1 MIQYCAAAQQS
12 EAKAMAA
19 LSTGTGENSRRVW
32 PVEKYARLVSDTQSS
47 VGGSTSRKN
56 EGIWQV
62 LFQQLLRN
70 VSQSLC
76 LSQHYSSKEGGIHL
90 AVIDSSHLMISSGT
104 MIFVSDTQV
113 VCSNVFTHV
122 CLGEFLFVGC

>member
-1 MIQYCAAAQQS
+1 MPGSFQTHSLQL
-12 EAKAMAA
+12 EAP
-19 LSTGTGENSRRVW
+19 L
-32 PVEKYARLVSDTQSS
+32 VEKTKEFGRFYAITEECI
-47 VGGSTSRKN
+47 T
-56 EGIWQV
+56 
-62 LFQQLLRN
+62 
-70 VSQSLC
+70 QSLC